1 MLIYIVA
8 ILIGLVCASLLYV
21 SNEKQHYG
29 KILTTVLFLIRAF
42 VVAMLVLLFF
52 NPYLKHKNNKIEQAT
67 IIIAQDNSKSLILN
81 GDSAF
86 YKNKYPVLLDSI
98 LNVIEEKFVVD
109 KYLFGDKTKDFDTI
123 DFQDNYTDIYDIL
136 NNIKKTYHKKNVGAL
151 VLLSDGICNKSHL
164 PEHDINSYPFPIY
177 TVTLGDTTNY
187 PDVFIKN
194 VRYNKVCRA
203 NIVFPIQVTVN
214 ANNSKGK
221 TMEMELYLDNEIIE
235 DIVIPINSN
244 SFSKTL
250 DLNINSEDEGVK
262 QIDIKLK
269 TIDKETLITNNN
281 RRFFVE
287 VVDQQY
293 KLLCLAKAPHP
304 DIASIKNILG
314 EHFDI
319 DVVYFNEKIPDIN
332 EYDILILHQ
341 YPFLGMSN
349 NSSLVAQL
357 ERHKDIPI
365 LHIIGENTDIEYL
378 DKIQSSV
385 QIRRGAVNSLLDVK
399 PHYNQTFGLF
409 NVDKEVSND
418 INIFPP
424 LSLPHIDIKFSG
436 RNDVMMYMNIMDV
449 VTEIP
454 LLSFTNDDERK
465 SAFLLGTGIWRW
477 RLYNY
482 YQKNNSNSLDEIINK
497 SIQYLLTDK
506 DKELNVYHKESYLNN
521 EPLVFNAEIK
531 NPSQELINEADLRI
545 RIKNKH
551 NDDSYEYEFLRN
563 DKSYILNISSL
574 AEGMYTYTAEAE
586 HGGRRYE
593 AKGSF
598 AVVDV
603 GAEAQE
609 LVANARRM
617 ESLSALT
624 NGENFNI
631 NEISQLV
638 EALYNDERIHPIVRE
653 ENNYID
659 LINWKSLFF
668 IILMMISI
676 EWFLRKYFN

>member
-21 SNEKQHYG
+21 SNERQHYG
-29 KILTTVLFLIRAF
+29 KILTAVLFFIRAF

-81 GDSAF
+81 KDSVF
-86 YKNKYPVLLDSI
+86 YKKKYPILLDSI
-98 LNVIEEKFVVD
+98 LNAIEERFVVD
-109 KYLFGDKTKDFDTI
+109 KYLFGDKTKEFDTI

-136 NNIKKTYHKKNVGAL
+136 SNVKKTYYKKNVGAL

-164 PEHDINSYPFPIY
+164 PEHNINSYPFPIY

-187 PDVFIKN
+187 PDIFIKN

-203 NIVFPIQVTVN
+203 NTIFPIQVTVN

-221 TMEMELYLDNEIIE
+221 SMEMELYLDNEIIE
-235 DIVIPINSN
+235 NIEIPINSN

-250 DLNINSEDEGVK
+250 DFNINSEDEGVK

-269 TIDKETLITNNN
+269 SIDKETQNRNNN

-293 KLLCLAKAPHP
+293 KLLCLAKSPHP

-314 EHFDI
+314 EHFDT
-319 DVVYFNEKIPDIN
+319 DVVYFNEEIPEISD
-332 EYDILILHQ
+332 YDILILHQ
-341 YPFLGMSN
+341 LPFVGMSN
-349 NSSLVAQL
+349 YSSLVEQL
-357 ERHKDIPI
+357 ELYKDIPI
-365 LHIIGENTDIEYL
+365 LYIIGENTDIEYFN
-378 DKIQSSV
+378 KIQSSV

-409 NVDKEVSND
+409 NVDKGILDD
-418 INIFPP
+418 INNFPP
-424 LSLPHIDIKFSG
+424 LSLPHIDVKFNS

-449 VTEIP
+449 ETEVP

-482 YQKNNSNSLDEIINK
+482 YQKNNFNSLDEIINK

-521 EPLVFNAEIK
+521 EPIVFNAEIK

-545 RIKNKH
+545 RIRNKH

-563 DKSYILNISSL
+563 DKSYILNIKTMP
-574 AEGMYTYTAEAE
+574 EGIYTYIAEAE

-593 AKGSF
+593 AKGTF

-609 LVANARRM
+609 LVANTGRM
-617 ESLSALT
+617 QSLSVLT
-624 NGENFNI
+624 NGKNFNI
-631 NEISQLV
+631 NEINQLV
-638 EALYNDERIHPIVRE
+638 EALYNDDRICSVMRE

-676 EWFLRKYFN
+676 EWFLRKYFS

>member
-21 SNEKQHYG
+21 SNERQHYG
-29 KILTTVLFLIRAF
+29 KILTAVLFFIRAF

-81 GDSAF
+81 KDSVF
-86 YKNKYPVLLDSI
+86 YKKKYPILLDSI
-98 LNVIEEKFVVD
+98 LNAIEERFVVD
-109 KYLFGDKTKDFDTI
+109 KYLFGDKTKEFDTI

-136 NNIKKTYHKKNVGAL
+136 SNVKKTYYKKNVGAL

-164 PEHDINSYPFPIY
+164 PEHNINSYPFPIY

-187 PDVFIKN
+187 PDIFIKN

-203 NIVFPIQVTVN
+203 NTIFPIQVTVN
-214 ANNSKGK
+214 ANNSKGESI
-221 TMEMELYLDNEIIE
+221 EMELYLDNEIIE
-235 DIVIPINSN
+235 NIEIPINSN

-250 DLNINSEDEGVK
+250 DFNINSEDEGVK

-269 TIDKETLITNNN
+269 SIDKETQNRNNN

-293 KLLCLAKAPHP
+293 KLLCLAKSPHP

-314 EHFDI
+314 EHFDT
-319 DVVYFNEKIPDIN
+319 DVVYFNEEIPEISD
-332 EYDILILHQ
+332 YDILILHQ
-341 YPFLGMSN
+341 LPFVGMSN
-349 NSSLVAQL
+349 YSSLVEQL
-357 ERHKDIPI
+357 ELYKDIPI
-365 LHIIGENTDIEYL
+365 LYIIGENTDIEYFN
-378 DKIQSSV
+378 KIQSSV

-409 NVDKEVSND
+409 NVDKEILDD
-418 INIFPP
+418 INNFPP
-424 LSLPHIDIKFSG
+424 LSLPHIDVKFNS

-449 VTEIP
+449 VTEVP

-482 YQKNNSNSLDEIINK
+482 YQKNNFNSLDEIINK

-521 EPLVFNAEIK
+521 EPIVFNAEIK

-545 RIKNKH
+545 RIRNKH

-563 DKSYILNISSL
+563 DKSYILNIKTIP
-574 AEGMYTYTAEAE
+574 EGIYTYIAEAE

-593 AKGSF
+593 AKGTF

-609 LVANARRM
+609 LVANIGRM
-617 ESLSALT
+617 QSLSVLT
-624 NGENFNI
+624 NGKNFNI
-631 NEISQLV
+631 NEINQLV
-638 EALYNDERIHPIVRE
+638 EALYNDDRICSVMRE

-659 LINWKSLFF
+659 LINWKYLFF

-676 EWFLRKYFN
+676 EWFLRKYFS

>member
-21 SNEKQHYG
+21 SNERLHYG
-29 KILTTVLFLIRAF
+29 KILTAVLFFIRAF

-81 GDSAF
+81 KDSVF
-86 YKNKYPVLLDSI
+86 YKKKYPILLDSI
-98 LNVIEEKFVVD
+98 LNAIEERFVVD
-109 KYLFGDKTKDFDTI
+109 KYLFGDKTKEFDTI

-136 NNIKKTYHKKNVGAL
+136 SNVKKTYYKKNVGAL

-164 PEHDINSYPFPIY
+164 PEHNINSYPFPIY

-187 PDVFIKN
+187 PDIFIKN

-203 NIVFPIQVTVN
+203 NTIFPIQVTVN

-221 TMEMELYLDNEIIE
+221 SIEMELYLDNEIIE
-235 DIVIPINSN
+235 NIEIPINSN

-250 DLNINSEDEGVK
+250 DFNINSEDEGVK

-269 TIDKETLITNNN
+269 SIDKETQNRNNN

-293 KLLCLAKAPHP
+293 KLLCLAKSPHP

-314 EHFDI
+314 EHFDT
-319 DVVYFNEKIPDIN
+319 DVVYFNEEIPEISD
-332 EYDILILHQ
+332 YDILILHQ
-341 YPFLGMSN
+341 LPFVGMSN
-349 NSSLVAQL
+349 YSSLVEQL
-357 ERHKDIPI
+357 ELYKDIPI
-365 LHIIGENTDIEYL
+365 LYIIGENTDIEYFN
-378 DKIQSSV
+378 KIQSSV

-409 NVDKEVSND
+409 NVDKEILDD
-418 INIFPP
+418 INNFPP
-424 LSLPHIDIKFSG
+424 LSLPHIDVKFNS

-449 VTEIP
+449 VTEVP

-482 YQKNNSNSLDEIINK
+482 YQKNNFNSLDEIINK

-521 EPLVFNAEIK
+521 EPIVFNAEIK

-545 RIKNKH
+545 RIRNKH

-563 DKSYILNISSL
+563 DKSYILNIKTMP
-574 AEGMYTYTAEAE
+574 EGIYTYIAEAE

-593 AKGSF
+593 AKGTF

-609 LVANARRM
+609 LVANIGRM
-617 ESLSALT
+617 QSLSVLT
-624 NGENFNI
+624 NGKNFNI
-631 NEISQLV
+631 NEINQLV
-638 EALYNDERIHPIVRE
+638 EALYNDDRICSVVRE

-676 EWFLRKYFN
+676 EWFLRKYFS

>member
-21 SNEKQHYG
+21 SNERQHYG
-29 KILTTVLFLIRAF
+29 KILTAVLFFIRAF
-42 VVAMLVLLFF
+42 VVTMLVLLFF

-81 GDSAF
+81 KDSVF
-86 YKNKYPVLLDSI
+86 YKKKYPILLDSI
-98 LNVIEEKFVVD
+98 LNAIEERFVVD
-109 KYLFGDKTKDFDTI
+109 KYLFGDETKEFDTI

-136 NNIKKTYHKKNVGAL
+136 SNVKKTYYKKNVGAL

-164 PEHDINSYPFPIY
+164 PEHNINSYPFPIY

-187 PDVFIKN
+187 PDIFIKN

-203 NIVFPIQVTVN
+203 NTIFPIQVTVN

-221 TMEMELYLDNEIIE
+221 SIEMELYLDNEIIE
-235 DIVIPINSN
+235 NIEIPINSN

-250 DLNINSEDEGVK
+250 DFNINSEDEGVK

-269 TIDKETLITNNN
+269 SIDKETQNRNNN

-293 KLLCLAKAPHP
+293 KLLCLAKSPHP

-314 EHFDI
+314 EHFDT
-319 DVVYFNEKIPDIN
+319 DVIYFNEEIPEISD
-332 EYDILILHQ
+332 YDILILHQ
-341 YPFLGMSN
+341 LPFVGMSN
-349 NSSLVAQL
+349 YSSLVAQL
-357 ERHKDIPI
+357 ELYKDIPI
-365 LHIIGENTDIEYL
+365 LYVVGENTDIEYFN
-378 DKIQSSV
+378 KIQSSV

-409 NVDKEVSND
+409 NVDKEILDD
-418 INIFPP
+418 INNFPP
-424 LSLPHIDIKFSG
+424 LSLPHIDVKFNS

-449 VTEIP
+449 VTEVP

-482 YQKNNSNSLDEIINK
+482 YQKNNFNSLDEIINK

-521 EPLVFNAEIK
+521 EPIVFNAEIK

-545 RIKNKH
+545 RIRNKH

-563 DKSYILNISSL
+563 DKSYILNIKTMP
-574 AEGMYTYTAEAE
+574 EGIYTYIAEAE

-593 AKGSF
+593 AKGTF

-609 LVANARRM
+609 LVANTGRM
-617 ESLSALT
+617 QSLSVLT
-624 NGENFNI
+624 NGKNFNI
-631 NEISQLV
+631 NEINQLV
-638 EALYNDERIHPIVRE
+638 EALYNDDRICSVMRE
-653 ENNYID
+653 ENNYIN

-676 EWFLRKYFN
+676 EWFLRKYFS

>member
-21 SNEKQHYG
+21 LNERQHYG
-29 KILTTVLFLIRAF
+29 KILTAVLFFIRAF

-81 GDSAF
+81 KDSVF
-86 YKNKYPVLLDSI
+86 YKKKYPILLDSI
-98 LNVIEEKFVVD
+98 LNAIEERFVVD
-109 KYLFGDKTKDFDTI
+109 KYLFGDETKEFDTI

-136 NNIKKTYHKKNVGAL
+136 SNVKKTYYKKNVGAL

-164 PEHDINSYPFPIY
+164 PEHNINSYPFPIY

-187 PDVFIKN
+187 PDIFIKN

-203 NIVFPIQVTVN
+203 NTIFPIQVTVN

-221 TMEMELYLDNEIIE
+221 SMEMELYLDNEIIE

-250 DLNINSEDEGVK
+250 DFNINSEDEGVK

-269 TIDKETLITNNN
+269 SIDKESQNRNNN

-293 KLLCLAKAPHP
+293 KLLCLAKSPHP

-314 EHFDI
+314 EHFDT
-319 DVVYFNEKIPDIN
+319 DVVYCNEEIPEISD
-332 EYDILILHQ
+332 YDILILHQ
-341 YPFLGMSN
+341 LPFVGMSN
-349 NSSLVAQL
+349 YSSLVEQL
-357 ERHKDIPI
+357 ELYKDIPI
-365 LHIIGENTDIEYL
+365 LYIVGENTDIEYFN
-378 DKIQSSV
+378 KIQSSV

-409 NVDKEVSND
+409 NVDKEILDD
-418 INIFPP
+418 INNFPP
-424 LSLPHIDIKFSG
+424 LSLPHIDVKFNS

-449 VTEIP
+449 VTEVP
-454 LLSFTNDDERK
+454 LLSFTNDDDRK

-482 YQKNNSNSLDEIINK
+482 YQKNNFNSLDEIINK

-521 EPLVFNAEIK
+521 ETIVFNAEIK

-545 RIKNKH
+545 RIRNKH

-563 DKSYILNISSL
+563 DKSYILNIKTMP
-574 AEGMYTYTAEAE
+574 EGIYTYIAEAE

-593 AKGSF
+593 AKGTF

-609 LVANARRM
+609 LVANTGRM
-617 ESLSALT
+617 QSLSVLT
-624 NGENFNI
+624 NGKNFNI
-631 NEISQLV
+631 NEINQLV
-638 EALYNDERIHPIVRE
+638 EALYNDDRICSVMRE

-676 EWFLRKYFN
+676 EWFLRKYFS

>member
-21 SNEKQHYG
+21 SNERQHYG
-29 KILTTVLFLIRAF
+29 KILTAVLFFIRAF

-81 GDSAF
+81 KDSVF
-86 YKNKYPVLLDSI
+86 YKKKYPILLDSI
-98 LNVIEEKFVVD
+98 LNAIEERFVVD
-109 KYLFGDKTKDFDTI
+109 KYLFGDKTKEFDTI

-136 NNIKKTYHKKNVGAL
+136 SNVKKTYYKKNVGAL

-164 PEHDINSYPFPIY
+164 PEHNINSYPFPIY

-187 PDVFIKN
+187 PDIFIKN

-203 NIVFPIQVTVN
+203 NTIFPIQVTVN
-214 ANNSKGK
+214 ANNSKGESI
-221 TMEMELYLDNEIIE
+221 EMELYLDNEIIE
-235 DIVIPINSN
+235 NIEISINSN

-250 DLNINSEDEGVK
+250 DFNINSEDEGVK

-269 TIDKETLITNNN
+269 SIDKETQNRNNN

-293 KLLCLAKAPHP
+293 KLLCLAKSPHP

-314 EHFDI
+314 EHFDT
-319 DVVYFNEKIPDIN
+319 DVVYFNEEIPEISD
-332 EYDILILHQ
+332 YDILILHQ
-341 YPFLGMSN
+341 LPFVGMSN
-349 NSSLVAQL
+349 YSSLVEQL
-357 ERHKDIPI
+357 ELYKDIPI
-365 LHIIGENTDIEYL
+365 LYIIGENTDIEYFN
-378 DKIQSSV
+378 KIQSSV

-409 NVDKEVSND
+409 NVDKEILDD
-418 INIFPP
+418 INNFPP
-424 LSLPHIDIKFSG
+424 LSLPHIDVKFNS

-449 VTEIP
+449 VTEVP

-482 YQKNNSNSLDEIINK
+482 YQKNNFNSLDEIINK

-521 EPLVFNAEIK
+521 EPIVFNAEIK

-545 RIKNKH
+545 RIRNKH

-563 DKSYILNISSL
+563 DKSYILNIKTMP
-574 AEGMYTYTAEAE
+574 EGIYTYIAEAE

-593 AKGSF
+593 AKGTF

-609 LVANARRM
+609 LVANTGRM
-617 ESLSALT
+617 QSLSVLT
-624 NGENFNI
+624 NGKNFNI
-631 NEISQLV
+631 NEINQLV
-638 EALYNDERIHPIVRE
+638 EALYNDDRICSVMRE

-676 EWFLRKYFN
+676 EWFLRKYFS